1 LGVCGWPRCR
11 GVSKDELRKLDEEA
25 AKLRNANLGG
35 AQILA
40 KPEQIADA
48 RIATRRLPEDGKIIL
63 KPNAEGTA
71 VCGEIKFRELG
82 EYVLEVAGLQRRRK
96 DLGPVVAGAGFAT
109 RLLCC
114 GCL

>member
-1 LGVCGWPRCR
+1 M
-11 GVSKDELRKLDEEA
+11 SKDELRKLVEEA

-40 KPEQIADA
+40 KAEQIADA
-48 RIATRRLPEDGKIIL
+48 RIATHRLLEDAKIIL

-82 EYVLEVAGLQRRRK
+82 EYVLEIAGLQRRRK
-96 DLGPVVAGAGFAT
+96 DV
-109 RLLCC
+109 RSC
-114 GCL
+114 GSGGVLPIDLPQVHLIRRRP